1 MSISDNYFIYDK
13 YKKYNITSTSV
24 DSQIKIDKTT
34 KIDVC
39 GTVIDAETFALYL
52 DILKEIA
59 KERYPE
65 KFI

>member
-1 MSISDNYFIYDK
+1 
-13 YKKYNITSTSV
+13 
-24 DSQIKIDKTT
+24 
-34 KIDVC
+34 
-39 GTVIDAETFALYL
+39 VIDAETFALYL